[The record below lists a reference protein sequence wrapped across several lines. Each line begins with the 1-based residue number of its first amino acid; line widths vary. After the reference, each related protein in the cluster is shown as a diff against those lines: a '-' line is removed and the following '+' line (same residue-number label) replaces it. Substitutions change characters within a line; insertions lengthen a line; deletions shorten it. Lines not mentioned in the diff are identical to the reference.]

1 MGPKDIFIGLI
12 KGAQSNAAAGAA
24 IGSLG
29 IIIGGIILSGLGL
42 KFSAVLVEFSGGS
55 LIVTVLMVTLISV
68 IIGMGSS
75 TTGSY
80 IILAV
85 VAAPALIQL
94 GVPEIPAHLVVFYA
108 ACLSNITPPVCVS
121 AFAAAAIAKADPMK
135 TGWAA
140 LKFGTTLVLI
150 PLSFVYVPELLLQ
163 GELHRIVLVAICYGI
178 GYATLAVAIQ
188 GIDYFFGKINNFVR
202 ILFLLVSVCLLFP
215 LIYWLKAVGFVLLI
229 VAYALIKFGRKKIII
244 SN

>member
-1 MGPKDIFIGLI
+1 
-12 KGAQSNAAAGAA
+12 
-24 IGSLG
+24 
-29 IIIGGIILSGLGL
+29 
-42 KFSAVLVEFSGGS
+42 
-55 LIVTVLMVTLISV
+55 
-68 IIGMGSS
+68 
-75 TTGSY
+75 
-80 IILAV
+80 
-85 VAAPALIQL
+85 
-94 GVPEIPAHLVVFYA
+94 
-108 ACLSNITPPVCVS
+108 
-121 AFAAAAIAKADPMK
+121 MK

-188 GIDYFFGKINNFVR
+188 GIDYFLGKINNFVR